1 MPLRPVEHHY
11 LQKPLLFC
19 QTAARAPALESATGH
34 IFAESGA
41 RMAEMRR
48 TCTET
53 LVVSHRKGLPV
64 RLFGENAF
72 AAHGIVQVSQYA
84 SLFFFS

>member
-1 MPLRPVEHHY
+1 
-11 LQKPLLFC
+11 
-19 QTAARAPALESATGH
+19 
-34 IFAESGA
+34 
-41 RMAEMRR
+41 MAEMRR

-72 AAHGIVQVSQYA
+72 AAHGIVQVSRKTVVDVGV
-84 SLFFFS
+84 FGTIPDVRG